1 MAGRFPGADSI
12 DQLWQ
17 NLTSGNETLTTLT
30 DEQLK
35 AAGIS
40 EELIRDPS
48 YVKVRGLINNPEEF
62 DAAFFGYRPREAELM
77 DPQHRIFLETC
88 WQAIEMTGYAP
99 SKCPGNVGVWGG
111 MSTGMTNNTY
121 LLNNLHSHPDILEE
135 EDILPAMLGNENDYL
150 TTRVSHKLNLRGP
163 SVNVQCACSTSLVAI
178 TTAYQSLMTYGS
190 DMALAGGVSVSY
202 PQHEGYLYQEG
213 DIGAPDGHCRP
224 FDSEAQGTVFSNGV
238 GIVVLKRL
246 EDAIED
252 GDTIY
257 ALIRGAAINNDGAE
271 KVSFAAPSV
280 NGQADVIA
288 TAQAIAGVEPETVT
302 YVECHGTGTNIGDP
316 IEVAGLIDAFSRG
329 TDKTGFCGLGS
340 IKSNFGHLDSAAG
353 VTSFIKTVLCLHHKT
368 LVPTLHYK
376 SANPK
381 IDFANSPF
389 YVCDKTVP
397 WEVEG
402 FPRRAGVS
410 GFGIGGT
417 NAHIVLE
424 EAGEYAASNAQ
435 KSDVEEESQLLLI
448 SAKTAPALKDAVVQL
463 GSFLGSSKNVDFAN
477 IAYTLRVGRESFSHR
492 ACIVAKSPKNAA
504 QVLSKFDRT
513 KFSLGQAKSAEASI
527 VFMFPG
533 GGAQY
538 VNMGYGLYEAEPEF
552 AKWLD
557 RGVSLHKE
565 RTGFDLRTIWFA
577 SNEEAAEQEFIRP
590 SMQLPAI
597 FIIEIA
603 LAKLWQSKGIEPS
616 ALIGHSVGEN
626 TAACLSGVMSFED
639 ALGLVSLRGQLFET
653 VKPGGMLSVTL
664 SVDELSSYLNDDLDL
679 ATINGPNQCTVAGQ
693 SDALKALEKKLEHD
707 GVDVQVIPIA
717 IAAHSHLLEP
727 ILNEFGNYLRS
738 IKLKPPGIPF
748 ISNLTGDWISDVDAQ
763 DPEYWVRHLRNTV
776 QFSDGVMKLLTDDKH
791 IFIEVGPGKI
801 LGSLVKLHQAD
812 AASRVVSTLRHPREE
827 ITDSYFL
834 LNTVGKLWV
843 SGYPVNWSDW
853 IHNEARQRLSLPTY
867 PFQGKKYFVEPSVRS
882 SQFVQEKARA
892 NLQHADAGQVG
903 LQTLAASTLEQMEMI
918 NARMAG
924 QSKELQSPFQHS
936 TQNNPNENLSNSGLS
951 NRAPDTEQRSISAM
965 SRKDLIQKKLTD
977 IIQDLSG
984 LDPTEIDPNASF
996 LDMGFDSL
1004 FLTQANLKFK
1014 KVFKVKITFRQ
1025 LFDDAPNINALAE
1038 FIDGKL
1044 PADAL
1049 QVELSAKVAVESI
1062 PVQAATPPNMVAPV
1076 HSVALELPSI
1086 PNLQGGQ
1093 NGALQQA
1100 IALQIQASNLILSM
1114 LGGGNVVPASTP
1126 QIPVSQTA
1134 PSQTTENHSANSL
1147 TSSATESV
1155 TNPKLDGA
1163 EKKEPRTHTQV
1174 KDSAAKSLGPYKPLD
1189 TSSGGLSVDARKSL
1203 DEFIVAYSERTAGS
1217 KKLANDQRGVLADA
1231 RSISGFRKDWK
1242 EIVYQI
1248 AASKGSKGSRVW
1260 DLDGNEYI
1268 DITSGFG
1275 INLFGYSP
1283 DWITKAAKDQLDA
1296 GIELGTISPLA
1307 YESAQ
1312 LISELTGMD
1321 RSTFTNTGSEA
1332 ISAAVRAARTT
1343 TGKDKIAVFYDEYHG
1358 ISDEVLV
1365 NYITV
1370 NGKRKTVPTSPG
1382 IPQFLVDNVI
1392 VLEYSDPNYL
1402 DIIKEHADD
1411 LAAVIIEPVQNR
1423 NPSFKS
1429 NEFFSD
1435 IRKVTKDNDIAMI
1448 FDEMITGFRLAP
1460 GGAQEY
1466 FGIEVDMVCYGKIVS
1481 GGMPLAVV
1489 SGRGEF
1495 LDCFD
1500 GGPWQFGDDS
1510 FPEAGVTFFGGTYT
1524 RHPIALATSV
1534 AALKH
1539 IKSIGKPAYEE
1550 LNRRSRRFAHQL
1562 NEIIVS
1568 LGFPARIEN
1577 RESIFNLRFNDDN
1590 PFSRLIHFYLKYNGV
1605 LIYDRPF
1612 FVSMAHSDEDFEFIK
1627 AAFKKSIIQLQE
1639 SGVVPSTSVD
1649 GQSGEPRV
1657 IPFSDAH
1664 IEIWLATQL
1673 GEDASRAFHEQVIYE
1688 MDGMFNID
1696 ALRYAVQKVVYRH
1709 EGLRANVD
1717 RSENGL
1723 IILPARYVPVTE
1735 KDLSHIKDEAAL
1747 QAAFEDYLVEHLD
1760 QDYDLFKDPLVRF
1773 SVVKLSENRSCL
1785 VLAAHHLVIDGWSM
1799 GVVLK
1804 DLSEYYNSAC
1814 RQDRFGEASPFQLSS
1829 FLEEVKGYPES
1840 EEYKDTEAFWLN
1852 RFADGVPNPPQL
1864 PLDYPRP
1871 SLKTYNGRRVC
1882 ASFDK
1887 SLSKAIYQ
1895 YSNDQNCTLFTTLF
1909 SMFSI
1914 LVNKLT
1920 GQNDLVIGVPVAGQ
1934 AVWGQPDLVGH
1945 CVNFL
1950 PFRIK
1955 LNAQSQVGEFVGQM
1969 RAMVLDGNEYQNFTF
1984 GSLLPKLK
1992 IKRDPSQMPLTSL
2005 IFNVD
2010 QGMDVFDFDGSEAR
2024 YLPCPRDYVKYD
2036 IFFNIIDESNHLS
2049 LELDYNSDLFDLESV
2064 EHWIDMFMGLAKNIV
2079 SGTKEKISTLLIA
2092 QGEEK
2097 WHVLQDWNDTD
2108 VDYDLENVDLAKL
2121 FEKSVD
2127 KNPDAIALEFESQQL
2142 SYRQLDDQANQYAQ
2156 YLSSKGIGRN
2166 DVVALLM
2173 DRSIE
2178 MVVALY
2184 GIQKAGAVYLPLD
2197 PGYPDIRLHFI
2208 LEESKPKLVLSDSL
2222 YVSKIPTGINYIVPG
2237 SANELSTQSTARLNV
2252 QIKPD
2257 DLAYIIYTSGSTGKP
2272 KGVMTEQRSICNRLL
2287 WMNEKFSIGC
2297 NDVVLQKTPYGFDVS
2312 LWELF
2317 CPLFAGA
2324 KLVVAKPNMHQ
2335 DPEYLIKTINNKV
2348 VTAVHFVPSMLQLYL
2363 MHPDAGK
2370 VPSLKWLFCSGEA
2383 LGAKLVE
2390 KCYSILGEVEVHNF
2404 YGPTEAAVDVSHW
2417 HCRRDASGY
2426 AIPIGRPI
2434 ANTQIYVLDELMQ
2447 PVPVG
2452 VKGELYIGGVQ
2463 VARGYLNR
2471 EEITCERFID
2481 DPFLAEKGNK
2491 LYKTGDIA
2499 RYRSDG
2505 VIEYFGRNDFQV
2517 KVRGLRIELG
2527 EIESVLLG
2535 HEGITQAVVVT
2546 KEDKNGTVIV
2556 AYLVSSN
2563 VKPGTMNLRNY
2574 LGTQLPAYMIP
2585 QYFVFIDAVPLTS
2598 SGKSDR
2604 NQLIQIEHV
2613 SREIHQ
2619 QVDEPKSPDELYLS
2633 GLWLEFL
2640 GEEDV
2645 FLSDNFFD
2653 IGGHSM
2659 LAIRI
2664 RARIIEERGIDVPL
2678 RVFITSTMGQIIET
2692 YFSKESA
2699 ANTTQVSDS
2708 DNVVKD
2714 EQKKRGSLIKKLL
2727 NSKFR

>member
-1 MAGRFPGADSI
+1 MDNESDKPDDKLDALAVVGMAGRFPGADSI

-17 NLTSGNETLTTLT
+17 NLTAGKETLTTFT
-30 DEQLK
+30 DEQLL

-40 EELIRDPS
+40 AELVADPN
-48 YVKVRGLINNPEEF
+48 YVKVRGLINKPEEF
-62 DAAFFGYRPREAELM
+62 DAAFFGFRPREAELM

-88 WQAIEMTGYAP
+88 WQAIEMSGYAP
-99 SKCPGNVGVWGG
+99 SKCQGNVGVWGG
-111 MSTGMTNNTY
+111 MSTGMSNNTY
-121 LLNNLHSHPDILEE
+121 LLNNLHSHPDVLEE

-150 TTRVSHKLNLRGP
+150 TTRVSHKLNLKGP

-178 TTAYQSLMTYGS
+178 ATAYQSLMTYGA

-224 FDSEAQGTVFSNGV
+224 FDSDAQGTVFSNGV
-238 GIVVLKRL
+238 GVVVLKRL

-316 IEVAGLIDAFSRG
+316 IEVAGLMEAFSRG

-353 VTSFIKTVLCLHHKT
+353 VTSFIKTVLCLHHKK

-376 SANPK
+376 TPNPK

-424 EAGEYAASNAQ
+424 EAGEYAASNRP
-435 KSDVEEESQLLLI
+435 KSAVEQSNQLLLI
-448 SAKTAPALKDAVVQL
+448 SAKTGPALKDAAIQL
-463 GSFLGSSKNVDFAN
+463 GEYLETAKEEDFAD
-477 IAYTLRVGRESFSHR
+477 IAYTLREGRESFRHR
-492 ACIVAKSPKNAA
+492 ACVLANGTKNAA
-504 QVLSKFDRT
+504 QVLSKFDRS
-513 KFSLGQAKSAEASI
+513 KFSLGEAKSDDASV

-538 VNMGYGLYEAEPEF
+538 VNMGYDLYKAEPEF
-552 AKWLD
+552 AKWVD

-565 RTGFDLRTIWFA
+565 RTGVDLKSIWFA
-577 SNEEAAEQEFIRP
+577 SNESIEAAEQTFIRP

-597 FIIEIA
+597 FIVEIA

-626 TAACLSGVMSFED
+626 TAACLSGVMGFED

-653 VKPGGMLSVTL
+653 VEPGGMLSVAL
-664 SVDELSSYLNDDLDL
+664 SVDDLSPYLNDDLDL
-679 ATINGPNQCTVAGQ
+679 ATINGPNQCTVAGR
-693 SDALKALEKKLEHD
+693 SDVLKALEKKLTTD
-707 GVDVQVIPIA
+707 DVDAQVIPIA

-727 ILNEFGNYLRS
+727 ILNEFGDYLRS
-738 IKLKPPGIPF
+738 IKLKAPDIPF
-748 ISNLTGDWISDVDAQ
+748 ISNFTGDWISDSDAQ

-776 QFSDGVMKLLTDDKH
+776 QFSGGVMRLLDNDKN

-843 SGYPVNWSDW
+843 SGYPVNWSNW
-853 IHNEARQRLSLPTY
+853 IHNDACRRLPLPTY
-867 PFQGKKYFVEPSVRS
+867 PFQGKRYFIEPKVYPS
-882 SQFVQEKARA
+882 
-892 NLQHADAGQVG
+892 D
-903 LQTLAASTLEQMEMI
+903 LAQQAAVASPLS
-918 NARMAG
+918 G
-924 QSKELQSPFQHS
+924 HVQHS
-936 TQNNPNENLSNSGLS
+936 TYTNQNANLSNPGLLKC
-951 NRAPDTEQRSISAM
+951 APDTEQRSSNSM
-965 SRKDLIQKKLTD
+965 SRKGLIQQKLTD
-977 IIQDLSG
+977 IIQELSG
-984 LDPTEIDPNASF
+984 LDPTEIDSHASF

-1049 QVELSAKVAVESI
+1049 QDELSTKAEVAPPPIETEVPSSMTLNMGA
-1062 PVQAATPPNMVAPV
+1062 PVQGVTT
-1076 HSVALELPSI
+1076 ELSSI
-1086 PNLQGGQ
+1086 QNFQGGQ

-1100 IALQIQASNLILSM
+1100 IALQIQASNLILNL
-1114 LGGGNVVPASTP
+1114 LGGACVT
-1126 QIPVSQTA
+1126 PVSALQTAASETA
-1134 PSQTTENHSANSL
+1134 PSATSDNRPANTLTRSASEP
-1147 TSSATESV
+1147 ARDA
-1155 TNPKLDGA
+1155 KLSGT
-1163 EKKEPRTHTQV
+1163 EKKVPTAHTQV
-1174 KDSAAKSLGPYKPLD
+1174 KYSAAKSLGPYKPLD
-1189 TSSGGLSVDARKSL
+1189 TSSGGLSVQARQAL

-1242 EIVYQI
+1242 EMVYQI
-1248 AASKGSKGSRVW
+1248 AASKGSKGSKVW
-1260 DLDGNEYI
+1260 DVDGNEYV

-1283 DWITKAAKDQLDA
+1283 DWCIKAAKDQLDA

-1307 YESAQ
+1307 YEAAQ

-1332 ISAAVRAARTT
+1332 ISAAIRAARTT

-1370 NGKRKTVPTSPG
+1370 NGRRQTVPTSPG

-1392 VLEYSDPNYL
+1392 VLEYNDPNYL

-1429 NEFFSD
+1429 NVFFSD
-1435 IRKVTKDNDIAMI
+1435 IRQITKDNDIAMI

-1466 FGIEVDMVCYGKIVS
+1466 FGIEVDIVCYGKIVS

-1489 SGRGEF
+1489 SGRGEY

-1539 IKSIGKPAYEE
+1539 IKSIGKSAYET
-1550 LNRRSRRFAHQL
+1550 LNLRSRRFAHQL
-1562 NEIIVS
+1562 NEILVS

-1612 FVSMAHSDEDFEFIK
+1612 FVSMAHTDEDFEFVK
-1627 AAFKKSIIQLQE
+1627 EAFKKSIIQLQE

-1649 GQSGEPRV
+1649 GLSGEPRV

-1664 IEIWLATQL
+1664 IEIWLAAQL
-1673 GEDASRAFHEQVIYE
+1673 GQDASRAFHEQVIYE
-1688 MDGMFNID
+1688 MDSLFNID
-1696 ALRYAVQKVVYRH
+1696 ALRHAVQKVVYRH

-1723 IILPARYVPVTE
+1723 IILPARYVPVSE

-1747 QAAFEDYLVEHLD
+1747 KTAFDEYLIEHID
-1760 QDYDLFKDPLVRF
+1760 QDYDLFNDPLVRF
-1773 SVVKLSENRSCL
+1773 SVVKLAENRSSL
-1785 VLAAHHLVIDGWSM
+1785 VLAAHHLAIDGWSM

-1804 DLSEYYNSAC
+1804 DLSEYYNHAC
-1814 RQDRFGEASPFQLSS
+1814 KQDRFGEASAFQLSS
-1829 FLEEVKGYPES
+1829 FLEEVKDYPES
-1840 EEYKDTEAFWLN
+1840 EEYKETEAFWLN
-1852 RFADGVPNPPQL
+1852 RFADGVPTPPQL

-1871 SLKTYNGRRVC
+1871 ALKTYNGHRISVL
-1882 ASFDK
+1882 FDK
-1887 SLSKAIYQ
+1887 DLSDGVSEFSQAK
-1895 YSNDQNCTLFTTLF
+1895 NCTLFTTLL
-1909 SMFSI
+1909 SIYSI
-1914 LVNKLT
+1914 LVAKLT
-1920 GQNDLVIGVPVAGQ
+1920 GQNDFVVGVPVAGQ
-1934 AVWGQPDLVGH
+1934 AVWGQADLVGH

-1955 LNAQSQVGEFVGQM
+1955 VDTQGSIGEFVSQM
-1969 RAMVLDGNEYQNFTF
+1969 RSMVLDGNEYQNFTF

-1992 IKRDPSQMPLTSL
+1992 VKRDPSQMPLTSL

-2010 QGMDVFDFDGSEAR
+2010 QGMDAFYFEGSEAR
-2024 YLPCPRDYVKYD
+2024 YLPCPRNHVKSD
-2036 IFFNIIDESNHLS
+2036 VFFNIIDENDQLS
-2049 LELDYNSDLFDLESV
+2049 LELDYNSDLFDRESV
-2064 EHWIDMFMGLAKNIV
+2064 DQWINMFMALVKDVVSATTENIA
-2079 SGTKEKISTLLIA
+2079 TLLVA
-2092 QGEEK
+2092 HEVEK
-2097 WHVLQDWNDTD
+2097 EHVLQDWNDTA
-2108 VDYDLENVDLAKL
+2108 VDYSLEQVDLASL
-2121 FEKSVD
+2121 FEASVD
-2127 KNPDAIALEFESQQL
+2127 KNPDAIALEFENQQI
-2142 SYRQLDDQANQYAQ
+2142 SYRQLDDRANQYAQ
-2156 YLSSKGIGRN
+2156 FFKTQGIGRN
-2166 DVVALLM
+2166 DVVAMLM
-2173 DRSIE
+2173 DRSID
-2178 MVVALY
+2178 MLAALY

-2197 PGYPDIRLHFI
+2197 PEYPEMRLHFI
-2208 LEESKPKLVLSDSL
+2208 LEESKPKLILSDDS
-2222 YVSKIPTGINYIVPG
+2222 YASKLPAGSNYLVPQDA
-2237 SANELSTQSTARLNV
+2237 SELSIQSTARLNV
-2252 QIKPD
+2252 DIKPN

-2272 KGVMTEQRSICNRLL
+2272 KGVLTEQRSICNRLI
-2287 WMNEKFSIGC
+2287 WMNEAFSFGS
-2297 NDVVLQKTPYGFDVS
+2297 DEVFLQKTPYSFDVS

-2317 CPLFAGA
+2317 CPLYIGA
-2324 KLVVAKPNMHQ
+2324 KLVIAQPNMHQ
-2335 DPEYLIKTINNKV
+2335 DSDYLVNLINEKKITV
-2348 VTAVHFVPSMLQLYL
+2348 IHFVPSMLQLYL
-2363 MHPDAGK
+2363 MHPTAGQ
-2370 VPSLKWLFCSGEA
+2370 VPSLKLIFCTGEA
-2383 LGAKLVE
+2383 LEASLVN
-2390 KCYSILGEVEVHNF
+2390 KCHSILEQVEVHNF
-2404 YGPTEAAVDVSHW
+2404 YGPTEAAVEVTHW
-2417 HCRRDASGY
+2417 HCQRDSGSH

-2434 ANTQIYVLDELMQ
+2434 ANTQMYILDEHMQ
-2447 PVPVG
+2447 EVPVG
-2452 VKGELYIGGVQ
+2452 IKGELYIGGVQ

-2471 EEITCERFID
+2471 EEITRQRFID
-2481 DPFLAEKGNK
+2481 DPFLPNEGNK

-2527 EIESVLLG
+2527 EIESILLC
-2535 HEGITQAVVVT
+2535 HEGISQAVVVT
-2546 KEDKNGTVIV
+2546 KEEKNGTVIV
-2556 AYLVSSN
+2556 AYLVSSG
-2563 VKPGTMNLRNY
+2563 VKPDTMALRSH
-2574 LGTQLPAYMIP
+2574 LGRQLPEYMIP
-2585 QYFVFIDAVPLTS
+2585 QYFVFIDAIPLTS

-2604 NQLIQIEHV
+2604 NQLLQIQHLGRDD
-2613 SREIHQ
+2613 SPL
-2619 QVDEPKSPDELYLS
+2619 DGEPQTPDELYLS
-2633 GLWLEFL
+2633 GLWREFL
-2640 GEEDV
+2640 DDEDV
-2645 FLSDNFFD
+2645 YLSDNFFD

-2659 LAIRI
+2659 LAVRI
-2664 RARIIEERGIDVPL
+2664 RARILEERGIDVPL
-2678 RVFITSTMGQIIET
+2678 RVFISSTLAQIIET
-2692 YFSKESA
+2692 FFGEGNA
-2699 ANTTQVSDS
+2699 QTTPISEAEPAL
-2708 DNVVKD
+2708 KD
-2714 EQKKRGSLIKKLL
+2714 KGSTRGSLFKKLL
-2727 NSKFR
+2727 KPKFR

>member
-1 MAGRFPGADSI
+1 MDNESDQADEMLDAVAVVGMAGRFPGADSI

-17 NLTSGNETLTTLT
+17 NLTAGKETLTTFT
-30 DEQLK
+30 DEQLL
-35 AAGIS
+35 AAGIPA
-40 EELIRDPS
+40 ELVADPN
-48 YVKVRGLINNPEEF
+48 YVKVRGLINKPEEF
-62 DAAFFGYRPREAELM
+62 DAAFFGFRPREAELM

-88 WQAIEMTGYAP
+88 WHAIEMSGYAL

-111 MSTGMTNNTY
+111 MSTGMSNNTY
-121 LLNNLHSHPDILEE
+121 LLNNLHSHPDVLEE

-150 TTRVSHKLNLRGP
+150 TTRVSHKLNLKGP

-178 TTAYQSLMTYGS
+178 TTAYQSLMTYGA

-224 FDSEAQGTVFSNGV
+224 FDSDAQGTVFSNGV
-238 GIVVLKRL
+238 GVVVLKRL

-316 IEVAGLIDAFSRG
+316 IEVAGLMEAFSRG

-353 VTSFIKTVLCLHHKT
+353 VTSFIKTVLCLHHKK

-376 SANPK
+376 TPNPK

-424 EAGEYAASNAQ
+424 EAGEYAASNRP
-435 KSDVEEESQLLLI
+435 KSVVEQSNQLLLI
-448 SAKTAPALKDAVVQL
+448 SAKTGPALKDAAIQL
-463 GSFLGSSKNVDFAN
+463 GEFLETAKEEDFAD
-477 IAYTLRVGRESFSHR
+477 IAYTLREGRESFRHR
-492 ACIVAKSPKNAA
+492 ACFLANDTKNAA
-504 QVLSKFDRT
+504 QVLGKFDRS
-513 KFSLGQAKSAEASI
+513 KFSLGEAKSGDASV

-538 VNMGYGLYEAEPEF
+538 VNMGYDLYKAEPEF
-552 AKWLD
+552 AKWVD

-565 RTGFDLRTIWFA
+565 RTGVDLKTIWFV
-577 SNEEAAEQEFIRP
+577 SNEGAEAAEQTFIRP

-597 FIIEIA
+597 FIVEIA

-626 TAACLSGVMSFED
+626 TAACLSGVMNFED

-653 VKPGGMLSVTL
+653 VEPGGMLSVAL
-664 SVDELSSYLNDDLDL
+664 SVDDLSTYLNDDLAL
-679 ATINGPNQCTVAGQ
+679 ATINGPNQCTVAGR
-693 SDALKALEKKLEHD
+693 SDALKALEKKLTTD
-707 GVDVQVIPIA
+707 DVDVQVIPIA

-727 ILNEFGNYLRS
+727 ILNEFGDYLRS
-738 IKLKPPGIPF
+738 IKLKTPEIPF
-748 ISNLTGDWISDVDAQ
+748 ISNFTGDWISDSDAQ

-776 QFSDGVMKLLTDDKH
+776 QFSSGVMRLLDNDKN

-827 ITDSYFL
+827 ITDSSFL

-843 SGYPVNWSDW
+843 SGYPVNWSNW
-853 IHNEARQRLSLPTY
+853 IHNDACRRLPLPTY
-867 PFQGKKYFVEPSVRS
+867 PFQGKRYFIEPLAHPSGLTQQAV
-882 SQFVQEKARA
+882 VA
-892 NLQHADAGQVG
+892 NTLPGHA
-903 LQTLAASTLEQMEMI
+903 
-918 NARMAG
+918 
-924 QSKELQSPFQHS
+924 QHS
-936 TQNNPNENLSNSGLS
+936 LYNNQNANLSNSGLLKC
-951 NRAPDTEQRSISAM
+951 APDTEQRSSNSM
-965 SRKDLIQKKLTD
+965 SRKDLILQKLTD

-984 LDPTEIDPNASF
+984 LDPTEIDSHASF

-1049 QVELSAKVAVESI
+1049 QDELSTKAE
-1062 PVQAATPPNMVAPV
+1062 VAPAPIETGTPT
-1076 HSVALELPSI
+1076 SVPLNVGAHVQGVTTELPSI
-1086 PNLQGGQ
+1086 QNFQGGQ

-1100 IALQIQASNLILSM
+1100 IALQIQASNLILSL
-1114 LGGGNVVPASTP
+1114 LGGGSVTPVSTP
-1126 QIPVSQTA
+1126 QITASQTA
-1134 PSQTTENHSANSL
+1134 PLPTTDNISANTL
-1147 TSSATESV
+1147 TSSASEPASHA
-1155 TNPKLDGA
+1155 KLSEA
-1163 EKKEPRTHTQV
+1163 EKKAPATHTQV
-1174 KDSAAKSLGPYKPLD
+1174 KYSAAKSLGPYKPLD
-1189 TSSGGLSVDARKSL
+1189 TSSGGLSVEAREAL

-1217 KKLANDQRGVLADA
+1217 KKLANDQRRVLSDA

-1242 EIVYQI
+1242 EMVYQI

-1260 DLDGNEYI
+1260 DVDGNEYV

-1283 DWITKAAKDQLDA
+1283 DWSIKAAKDQLDA

-1307 YESAQ
+1307 YEAAQ
-1312 LISELTGMD
+1312 LILELTGMD

-1332 ISAAVRAARTT
+1332 ISAAIRAARTT

-1370 NGKRKTVPTSPG
+1370 NGRRQTVPTSPG
-1382 IPQFLVDNVI
+1382 IPQFLVENVI
-1392 VLEYSDPNYL
+1392 VLEYNDPNYL

-1429 NEFFSD
+1429 NVFFSD
-1435 IRKVTKDNDIAMI
+1435 IRKITKDNDIAMI

-1489 SGRGEF
+1489 SGRGEY

-1539 IKSIGKPAYEE
+1539 IKSIGKSAYET
-1550 LNRRSRRFAHQL
+1550 LNLRSRRFAHQL
-1562 NEIIVS
+1562 NEILVS

-1612 FVSMAHSDEDFEFIK
+1612 FVSMAHTDEDFEFIK
-1627 AAFKKSIIQLQE
+1627 DALKKSIIQMQE
-1639 SGVVPSTSVD
+1639 SGVVASTSIV
-1649 GQSGEPRV
+1649 GACGEPRV
-1657 IPFSDAH
+1657 IPFSDSH

-1673 GEDASRAFHEQVIYE
+1673 GRDASRAFHEQVIYE
-1688 MDGMFNID
+1688 MDDLFDMD
-1696 ALRYAVQKVVYRH
+1696 ALRHAVQKVVYRH
-1709 EGLRANVD
+1709 DGLRVNVD
-1717 RSENGL
+1717 RSEAGL
-1723 IILPARYVPVTE
+1723 IILPARYVPITE
-1735 KDLSHIKDEAAL
+1735 KDLSHIKDETVL
-1747 QAAFEDYLVEHLD
+1747 KAAFNDYLVAYLD
-1760 QDYDLFKDPLVRF
+1760 EDYDLFEDPLIRF
-1773 SVVKLSENRSCL
+1773 SVVKLSENRSAL

-1814 RQDRFGEASPFQLSS
+1814 DQERFGTASPFQLSS
-1829 FLEEVKGYPES
+1829 FLDEIKDYPAS
-1840 EEYKDTEAFWLN
+1840 EEYKETEAFWLN
-1852 RFADGVPNPPQL
+1852 RFADGVPTPPQL

-1871 SLKTYNGRRVC
+1871 AVKTYHGHRISVL
-1882 ASFDK
+1882 FDK
-1887 SLSKAIYQ
+1887 NLSEGVSQFSQEK
-1895 YSNDQNCTLFTTLF
+1895 NCTLFTTLF
-1909 SMFSI
+1909 SVFSV

-1934 AVWGQPDLVGH
+1934 AVWGQPELVGH

-1955 LNAQSQVGEFVGQM
+1955 VNAQDQVDDFVSQM
-1969 RAMVLDGNEYQNFTF
+1969 RTMVLDGNEYQNFTF

-2005 IFNVD
+2005 VFNVD
-2010 QGMDVFDFDGSEAR
+2010 QGMDAFDFKGSEAR
-2024 YLPCPRDYVKYD
+2024 YLPCSRNYIKYD
-2036 IFFNIIDESNHLS
+2036 IFFNIIDENNQLS
-2049 LELDYNSDLFDLESV
+2049 LELDYNSDLFDRESV
-2064 EHWIDMFMGLAKNIV
+2064 EHWIAMFMDLAKNIV
-2079 SGTKEKISTLLIA
+2079 SGSKEKISTLLVA
-2092 QGEEK
+2092 QGQEK
-2097 WHVLQDWNDTD
+2097 GCVLQDWNDTA
-2108 VDYDLENVDLAKL
+2108 VDYNLENVDLATL

-2127 KNPDAIALEFESQQL
+2127 NNPDAIALEFESQQL
-2142 SYRQLDDQANQYAQ
+2142 TYRQLDDRANQYAQ
-2156 YLSSKGIGRN
+2156 YFSSKGIGRN
-2166 DVVALLM
+2166 DVVALIM
-2173 DRSIE
+2173 DRSID

-2197 PGYPDIRLHFI
+2197 PAYPDMRLHFI

-2222 YVSKIPTGINYIVPG
+2222 YVSKLPSGINHLVPHN
-2237 SANELSTQSTARLNV
+2237 ATELSTQSTQRLNV
-2252 QIKPD
+2252 NIKPD

-2272 KGVMTEQRSICNRLL
+2272 KGVMTEQRSICNRVL
-2287 WMNEKFSIGC
+2287 WMNEKFSFGRD
-2297 NDVVLQKTPYGFDVS
+2297 DVVLQKTPYSFDVS

-2317 CPLFAGA
+2317 CPLFSGA
-2324 KLVVAKPNMHQ
+2324 KLVVAIPNMHL
-2335 DPEYLIKTINNKV
+2335 DPEYLIKTINEKS
-2348 VTAVHFVPSMLQLYL
+2348 VTTVHFVPSMLELYL
-2363 MHPDAGK
+2363 IHPDAGK
-2370 VPSLKWLFCSGEA
+2370 VQSLKWLFCSGEA
-2383 LGAKLVE
+2383 LGYQLVE
-2390 KCYSILGEVEVHNF
+2390 KCHSILDKVEVHNF
-2404 YGPTEAAVDVSHW
+2404 YGPTEAAVEVTHW
-2417 HCRRDASGY
+2417 HCPRGGY
-2426 AIPIGRPI
+2426 GHAIPIGRPI
-2434 ANTQIYVLDELMQ
+2434 ANTQMYVLDEQMQ

-2471 EEITCERFID
+2471 EGITRERFID
-2481 DPFLAEKGNK
+2481 DPFLPHEGNK

-2499 RYRSDG
+2499 KYRSDG

-2527 EIESVLLG
+2527 EIESVLLS
-2535 HEGITQAVVVT
+2535 HEDISQAVVVT
-2546 KEDKNGTVIV
+2546 KEEKNGMVIV
-2556 AYLVSSN
+2556 AYLVSSGA
-2563 VKPGTMNLRNY
+2563 KPDSMTLRSH
-2574 LGTQLPAYMIP
+2574 LGSQLPEYMLP
-2585 QYFVFIDAVPLTS
+2585 QYFVFINAVPLTI

-2604 NQLIQIEHV
+2604 NQLLLIEHQGRND
-2613 SREIHQ
+2613 SPQ
-2619 QVDEPKSPDELYLS
+2619 DDEPKTSDELYLS
-2633 GLWLEFL
+2633 ALWREFL

-2645 FLSDNFFD
+2645 YLNDNFFD
-2653 IGGHSM
+2653 VGGHSI
-2659 LAIRI
+2659 LAVRI
-2664 RARIIEERGIDVPL
+2664 RARILEERGIDVPL
-2678 RVFITSTMGQIIET
+2678 RVFITSTLAQIVESFFGEGGAQTAPISEA
-2692 YFSKESA
+2692 ESA
-2699 ANTTQVSDS
+2699 LKDKGNT
-2708 DNVVKD
+2708 
-2714 EQKKRGSLIKKLL
+2714 RGSLFKKLL
-2727 NSKFR
+2727 NPKFR